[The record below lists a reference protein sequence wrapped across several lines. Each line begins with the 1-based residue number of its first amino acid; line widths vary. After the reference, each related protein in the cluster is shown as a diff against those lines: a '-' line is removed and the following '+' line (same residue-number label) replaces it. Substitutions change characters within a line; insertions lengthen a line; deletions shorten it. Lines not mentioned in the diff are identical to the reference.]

1 MHCHTQ
7 NSIRFVV
14 SLAGL
19 ALAFGSPLVLAQDK
33 PDAKK
38 SSAAMK
44 PPAELAQMNTMV
56 GTWKCSSKM
65 HLPPEMGGEQTGSTT
80 MTIKKDL
87 GGYWLVGQ
95 WKTGKTK
102 TMPEMKG
109 TIHWGYDP
117 ADKKF
122 VELGVDSA
130 GSYMHGTSDGPQ
142 GGTWVWNEDGMM
154 MGKKMKS
161 RTTVTQK
168 TPTPRRSNSKA
179 KWRPGSGFRWA
190 RTIARSSPGVAPS
203 SDSVS
208 GDGQPCREIG
218 SRAQDCRFELELAP
232 PSAGRTD

>member
-1 MHCHTQ
+1 MHCHKQ

-19 ALAFGSPLVLAQDK
+19 ALAFGSPLALAQDK

-38 SSAAMK
+38 SSGAPAMK
-44 PPAELAQMNTMV
+44 PPAELAQMKTMV

-80 MTIKKDL
+80 MVIKKDL

-102 TMPEMKG
+102 AMLEMKG
-109 TIHWGYDP
+109 TIYWSYDP

-142 GGTWVWNEDGMM
+142 GGTWVWNEDGLM
-154 MGKKMKS
+154 MGKKTKS

-168 TPTPRRSNSKA
+168 TPDTTQVKFESEMEPG
-179 KWRPGSGFRWA
+179 KWVPMGEDDCKKQPGG
-190 RTIARSSPGVAPS
+190 
-203 SDSVS
+203 
-208 GDGQPCREIG
+208 
-218 SRAQDCRFELELAP
+218 RA
-232 PSAGRTD
+232 

>member
-87 GGYWLVGQ
+87 GGYWLLRQG
-95 WKTGKTK
+95 KTGKTTTSAEGK
-102 TMPEMKG
+102 RDVPRG
-109 TIHWGYDP
+109 FDP
-117 ADKKF
+117 A
-122 VELGVDSA
+122 
-130 GSYMHGTSDGPQ
+130 
-142 GGTWVWNEDGMM
+142 
-154 MGKKMKS
+154 
-161 RTTVTQK
+161 
-168 TPTPRRSNSKA
+168 
-179 KWRPGSGFRWA
+179 
-190 RTIARSSPGVAPS
+190 
-203 SDSVS
+203 
-208 GDGQPCREIG
+208 
-218 SRAQDCRFELELAP
+218 
-232 PSAGRTD
+232 